1 MKTILDLLR
10 GSSRQEH
17 DRRAFLKAQ
26 ILFWMLAAT
35 DGHAKNFSIFH
46 ERNATYRMT
55 PLYDVLS
62 AWPIIG
68 DGPNQLSWH
77 RAKLAMAWRSENAHY
92 RLSDIRRRHFNRV
105 AASLGVGKN
114 AEDIIEELLVATP
127 KAIDKVRAQ
136 LPNDFPEQ
144 VAERIFEG
152 LNRSKGSLRN
162 MSLD

>member
-1 MKTILDLLR
+1 MADKLI
-10 GSSRQEH
+10 E
-17 DRRAFLKAQ
+17 LKAQ

-62 AWPIIG
+62 VWPIIG

-92 RLSDIRRRHFNRV
+92 RLSEIRRRHFNRV
-105 AASLGVGKN
+105 AANLGVGKN

-127 KAIDKVRAQ
+127 TSIDKVRSQ
-136 LPNDFPEQ
+136 LPNSFPEQ
-144 VAERIFEG
+144 VTERIFEG
-152 LNRSKGSLRN
+152 LNGSAESLRK
-162 MSLD
+162 MPID